1 MLSAGN
7 NQTARIAMDG
17 VLEGSE
23 LDGLTALD
31 RQVQDDLTA
40 LCYPLKKWIPET
52 RGPNGEAVLDAV
64 IIGAGMCGLSACFA
78 LLRAGI
84 RNVRILDRAVA
95 GREGPWVTYAR
106 METLRSP
113 KQLLGPASG
122 IPSLT
127 FRTWYTATH
136 GMAAWDFLDKI
147 PRTVWMDY
155 LVWFRHTLSLPVENE
170 VAVDRVGPDGDLLKL
185 SLSGASEDEIW
196 TRRVV
201 LATGREGLG
210 AASIPDFMNVV
221 PKERW
226 AHSSDDI
233 NFETQKGKRVVV
245 IGGGASA
252 LENAAEALEAGA
264 AEVRLL
270 VRRETMPQINKM
282 MGIGSF
288 GLVAGFSALSDDWRW
303 RYLHY
308 NAVAQTPAPR
318 GSTLR
323 VSRHPNVYFHFGVTI
338 SRVDSEV
345 NYLAITT
352 TTGRRLETDFI
363 ILGTGFD
370 TDPMKQPVMDGY
382 ADNILQWRDKYTPP
396 LALENEGL
404 ALFPY
409 LNRDFSFKERDI
421 GKTPWLKR
429 IHCFNYGSKMSLGN
443 ISGDIPA
450 VSEGAAWLAREMAAG
465 FYNEDIEQHW
475 RFLQDYDTPE
485 LQGDEWTPSE
495 LPNP

>member
-1 MLSAGN
+1 
-7 NQTARIAMDG
+7 MDG
-17 VLEGSE
+17 VLEGTGT
-23 LDGLTALD
+23 DGLAALD
-31 RQVQDDLTA
+31 RQVQDDLIA
-40 LCYPLKKWIPET
+40 LCYPSKKWIPET
-52 RGPNGEAVLDAV
+52 RGPNGNAVLDAV

-84 RNVRILDRAVA
+84 SNVRILDRAV
-95 GREGPWVTYAR
+95 GGHEGPWVTYAR

-127 FRTWYTATH
+127 FRAWYRALH
-136 GMAAWDFLDKI
+136 GVAAWDCLDKI

-170 VAVDRVGPDGDLLKL
+170 VEVDRVAPDGDLLKL

-210 AASIPDFMNVV
+210 AASIPDFMNTV

-233 NFETQKGKRVVV
+233 DFAVQKGKRVVV

-252 LENAAEALEAGA
+252 VENAAEALEAGA

-270 VRRETMPQINKM
+270 VRREAMPQINKM

-323 VSRHPNVYFHFGVTI
+323 VSRHPNAYFHFGVAI
-338 SRVDSEV
+338 SRIEPQA
-345 NYLAITT
+345 NCLAITT
-352 TTGRRLETDFI
+352 TKDRRLETDFI

-370 TDPMKQPVMDGY
+370 TDPMKQPVMEGY
-382 ADNILQWRDKYTPP
+382 ADNILQWRDCYTPP
-396 LALENEGL
+396 
-404 ALFPY
+404 P
-409 LNRDFSFKERDI
+409 
-421 GKTPWLKR
+421 
-429 IHCFNYGSKMSLGN
+429 
-443 ISGDIPA
+443 
-450 VSEGAAWLAREMAAG
+450 
-465 FYNEDIEQHW
+465 
-475 RFLQDYDTPE
+475 
-485 LQGDEWTPSE
+485 
-495 LPNP
+495 

>member
-1 MLSAGN
+1 
-7 NQTARIAMDG
+7 MDN
-17 VLEGSE
+17 VMEGSGI
-23 LDGLTALD
+23 DGLATLD

-40 LCYPLKKWIPET
+40 LCYPSKSWIPET
-52 RGPNGEAVLDAV
+52 RGPSGDAVLDAV

-84 RNVRILDRAVA
+84 GNVRILDRAA
-95 GREGPWVTYAR
+95 GGREGPWVTYAR

-127 FRTWYTATH
+127 FRAWYTALH
-136 GMAAWDFLDKI
+136 GVAAWDCLDKI

-155 LVWFRHTLSLPVENE
+155 LVWFRHTLSLPVENG
-170 VAVDRVGPDGDLLKL
+170 VAVDRVAPDGDLLKL
-185 SLSGASEDEIW
+185 SLSGANEDEIW

-210 AASIPDFMNVV
+210 AASIPGFMNTV
-221 PKERW
+221 PKKRW
-226 AHSSDDI
+226 AHSSDAID
-233 NFETQKGKRVVV
+233 FEAQRGKRVVV

-252 LENAAEALEAGA
+252 VENAAEALEAGA

-270 VRRETMPQINKM
+270 VRRKAMPQINKM

-288 GLVAGFSALSDDWRW
+288 GLVAGFPALSDDWRW

-323 VSRHPNVYFHFGVTI
+323 VSRHPNAYFHFGVAI
-338 SRVDSEV
+338 SRVEAQV
-345 NYLAITT
+345 GGLAITT
-352 TTGRRLETDFI
+352 TKGHGLETDFI

-370 TDPMKQPVMDGY
+370 TDPMKQPVLDGY
-382 ADNILQWRDKYTPP
+382 ADNILLWRDRYTPP
-396 LALENEGL
+396 PGLENEGM

-409 LNRDFSFKERDI
+409 LNRDFSFKERDV
-421 GKTPWLKR
+421 GKTPWLER

-465 FYNEDIEQHW
+465 FYTEDIEHHW
-475 RFLQDYDTPE
+475 QFLQDYDTPE
-485 LQGDEWTPSE
+485 LQGDEWTPSD
-495 LPNP
+495 LSNP

>member
-1 MLSAGN
+1 
-7 NQTARIAMDG
+7 MDS
-17 VLEGSE
+17 VLKGSE
-23 LDGLTALD
+23 LDRLAVLD
-31 RQVQDDLTA
+31 RQVQDDLAT
-40 LCYPLKKWIPET
+40 LCYPSKKWIPET
-52 RGPNGEAVLDAV
+52 CGPNGDAVLDAV

-84 RNVRILDRAVA
+84 SNVRILDRAVG

-127 FRTWYTATH
+127 FRAWYAASH
-136 GMAAWDFLDKI
+136 GVAAWDCLDKI

-155 LVWFRHTLSLPVENE
+155 LLWFRHTLSLPVENE
-170 VAVDRVGPDGDLLKL
+170 VVVDRVAPDGDLLKL
-185 SLSGASEDEIW
+185 SLSGASEGEIW

-210 AASIPDFMNVV
+210 GANIPDFMNTV

-226 AHSSDDI
+226 AHSSDNID
-233 NFETQKGKRVVV
+233 FAAQKGKRVVV

-252 LENAAEALEAGA
+252 VENAAEALEAGA

-270 VRRETMPQINKM
+270 VRREAMPQINKM

-288 GLVAGFSALSDDWRW
+288 GLVAGFLALSDDWRW

-308 NAVAQTPAPR
+308 NAMAQTPAPR

-323 VSRHPNVYFHFGVTI
+323 VSRHLNAYFHFGVTI
-338 SRVDSEV
+338 SGVEPEADC
-345 NYLAITT
+345 LAIATT
-352 TTGRRLETDFI
+352 KGRRLETDFI

-370 TDPMKQPVMDGY
+370 IDPMKQPVMDGY
-382 ADNILQWRDKYTPP
+382 ADNILQWRDRYTPP
-396 LALENEGL
+396 PGLENEGM

-409 LNRDFSFKERDI
+409 LNRDFSFKERDV
-421 GKTPWLKR
+421 GKTPWLER

-450 VSEGAAWLAREMAAG
+450 VSEGSAWLAREIAAG
-465 FYNEDIEQHW
+465 FYAEDIEQHW
-475 RFLQDYDTPE
+475 QFLQDYDTPE
-485 LQGDEWTPSE
+485 LQGDEWMPSD
-495 LPNP
+495 LPNL